1 MASLS
6 TCHLELVVLHL
17 HLHIMSI
24 CKARDKPFIVC
35 PYFNPVLSIL
45 FFKMLIDCADII
57 SLDKDIP
64 YIQHPFTE
72 KSASA

>member
-6 TCHLELVVLHL
+6 TCHLELVVL

-45 FFKMLIDCADII
+45 FFKMLVDCADII